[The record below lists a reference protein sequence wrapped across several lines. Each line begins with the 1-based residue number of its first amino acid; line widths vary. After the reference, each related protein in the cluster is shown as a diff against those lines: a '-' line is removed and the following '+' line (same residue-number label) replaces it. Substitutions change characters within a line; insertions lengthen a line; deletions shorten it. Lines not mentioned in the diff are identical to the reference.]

1 MMNNDIT
8 LEGLS
13 LHVSDV
19 ERSIEFYSRIP
30 GAQLVG
36 HRPGQFARFQI
47 GTGSLHLVQLPGP
60 RFHIELNAD
69 DVQKTYEQ
77 LCAAGLTPASPPKR
91 HPWGKVD
98 FRLTDPDGY
107 HLEFGVF
114 EGPNQP

>member
-47 GTGSLHLVQLPGP
+47 GTGVCIWSSCLDLV
-60 RFHIELNAD
+60 FISN
-69 DVQKTYEQ
+69 
-77 LCAAGLTPASPPKR
+77 
-91 HPWGKVD
+91 
-98 FRLTDPDGY
+98 
-107 HLEFGVF
+107 
-114 EGPNQP
+114 